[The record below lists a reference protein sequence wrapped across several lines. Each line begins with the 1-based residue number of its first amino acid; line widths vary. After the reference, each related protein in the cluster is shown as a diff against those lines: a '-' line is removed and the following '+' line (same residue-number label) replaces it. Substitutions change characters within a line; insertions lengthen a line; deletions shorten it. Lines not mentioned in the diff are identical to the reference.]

1 MGFGAN
7 PTGKRMAVVIGSA
20 HDRHHKSPC
29 GRDANAL
36 AAAPKLNGVG
46 CAAVTQR
53 GTLKV
58 IHINIRW

>member
-1 MGFGAN
+1 
-7 PTGKRMAVVIGSA
+7 MAVVIGSS

-36 AAAPKLNGVG
+36 TAAPKLDGVG

-58 IHINIRW
+58 IHINIR